1 MVARSAGGAFVGW
14 LLALAPLIVINVI
27 SLESSVIDPSA
38 TALVGIV
45 VLALGVIL
53 GGLAAGLIGGRRGGL
68 FAGPI
73 AGLLFAGSL
82 TGLRYWLDAQGRLPS
97 LLVAHP
103 IRTLGALLFL
113 GAIIAGLAV
122 GVAALLSW
130 RAGSADA
137 RQAVQSEQRPSAGA
151 YSAAPSYT
159 QLGGYTQSARREA
172 PPTRRIAHDYQD
184 FTPAPRRNPSG
195 PMGSD
200 PRANSA
206 HAASGNETRYD
217 TRYNQE
223 ERRPE
228 TPGRW

>member
-1 MVARSAGGAFVGW
+1 
-14 LLALAPLIVINVI
+14 LIVINVI
-27 SLESSVIDPSA
+27 SLNSSAIDPSA

-103 IRTLGALLFL
+103 IRTMGALLFL

-122 GVAALLSW
+122 CVAALLSW
-130 RAGSADA
+130 RANST
-137 RQAVQSEQRPSAGA
+137 QALQTFQSEQRPSARA
-151 YSAAPSYT
+151 YSAAPSHTHVGEYT
-159 QLGGYTQSARREA
+159 QPERRDA
-172 PPTRRIAHDYQD
+172 PPTRRIEHDVRD
-184 FTPAPRRNPSG
+184 FTPAPRRNLSRPL
-195 PMGSD
+195 GSD
-200 PRANSA
+200 SRANPARPAYPA
-206 HAASGNETRYD
+206 HSASGNDTRYD
-217 TRYNQE
+217 TRYDQE